1 MTVAAVAVGGTWGR
15 EQLGSTG
22 RWEQAGGDQSRE
34 AAGWDEAV
42 AREVEGHTAHLCGVN
57 NGTVNATK
65 LKLEINTLLE
75 IIKRK

>member
-22 RWEQAGGDQSRE
+22 RWEQAGGDQSRG

-42 AREVEGHTAHLCGVN
+42 ARGAEGHTAHLCGVEKIM
-57 NGTVNATK
+57 GQ
-65 LKLEINTLLE
+65 
-75 IIKRK
+75 